1 VTEWERPGGGLA
13 IDDAASRVA
22 VTVPRT
28 PAGVAAAVTHAA
40 AAHDA
45 TGVDRSLR
53 ANRSRP
59 PAIEFG
65 ERLDVPPA
73 VADATPDAGVEL
85 RLPASLRSVF
95 VAAPLAFYLGADVTV
110 AEAASPRLLAPSA
123 GVDRALDE
131 LTAEAPDLLARA
143 FWLDC
148 LVRDATTAAAGDG
161 SLAEADALDALDV
174 DPARLAAASP
184 AERLAAYLDAPLERV
199 ADRLPEWHL
208 AMHVAPTYEHVP
220 SLPYLLD
227 RLAFVFPPETA
238 ELDRQELVSRS
249 LDDFYRGAP
258 GPVASVEMLDPA
270 DRPGRTQGWLADG
283 TPVDAFKTHPAAYR
297 NHDRYRAAD
306 RDGMSVAV
314 VLNDREMAGEHDAV
328 ADVYEARAG
337 DLPMDVSFHERLT
350 RRELAD
356 LLADHHEF
364 VHYIGHCEVE
374 GLRCADGHLA
384 ADDLAETNVETFF
397 LNACG
402 SYHEG
407 MALVEAGSVAG
418 AVTLRKVLDEQAA
431 KVGTAFARLLLAGF
445 PIVAA
450 LRLARRRIRM
460 GKDYAV
466 VGDGTQTLAATAD
479 EDARVA
485 YVENLPDDDQYRVAW
500 EHQSLARHGDGFRTP
515 TASDDARR
523 LCGNPSAT
531 VTDGDSLAA
540 ALADADLPVVLDG
553 RFHWADEAA
562 AVVDTGRPP

>member
-1 VTEWERPGGGLA
+1 MTERERPAGGLA
-13 IDDAASRVA
+13 SVDADSGAT
-22 VTVPRT
+22 VTIPRT
-28 PAGVAAAVTHAA
+28 PAGLAAAVTHAA
-40 AAHDA
+40 AAHET
-45 TGVDRSLR
+45 TGVGRSLQ
-53 ANRSRP
+53 ANRRRP
-59 PAIEFG
+59 PAIEYG
-65 ERLDVPPA
+65 DAIDVPAA
-73 VADATPDAGVEL
+73 VADATPETGVEL

-95 VAAPLAFYLGADVTV
+95 VGAPLAFYLGADVSVT
-110 AEAASPRLLAPSA
+110 ADATPRLLASAA
-123 GVDRALDE
+123 GVDRELGD
-131 LTAEAPDLLARA
+131 LTATVPGLLART

-148 LVRDATTAAAGDG
+148 LVRDAAAGA
-161 SLAEADALDALDV
+161 SLAEADALDDLGLD
-174 DPARLAAASP
+174 ARRLAAASP
-184 AERLAAYLDAPLERV
+184 ADRLAAYLDAPFERV
-199 ADRLPEWHL
+199 ADRFPEWHL
-208 AMHVAPTYEHVP
+208 AMHVAPTYEHAP

-227 RLAFVFPPETA
+227 RLALVFPPETA
-238 ELDRQELVSRS
+238 SLDRQELVSRS

-270 DRPGRTQGWLADG
+270 DRPGRTQGWLAEG

-306 RDGMSVAV
+306 RGGMSVAV
-314 VLNDREMAGEHDAV
+314 VLNDRGMAGEHDAV
-328 ADVYEARAG
+328 ADIYETRAG
-337 DLPMDVSFHERLT
+337 DLPMDVSLHERLT

-384 ADDLAETNVETFF
+384 AADLAETNVETFF

-466 VGDGTQTLAATAD
+466 VGDGTQTLAATD
-479 EDARVA
+479 DRGARVA
-485 YVENLPDDDQYRVAW
+485 HAERLDDDRYRVAW
-500 EHQSLARHGDGFRTP
+500 EHQSLTRHGDGFT
-515 TASDDARR
+515 TADPAGGLRR
-523 LCGNPSAT
+523 LCGNPSTAT
-531 VTDGDSLAA
+531 TDGAGLAE
-540 ALADADLPVVLDG
+540 ALADADAPVVLDG

-562 AVVDTGRPP
+562 AVVDPSRPP

>member
-1 VTEWERPGGGLA
+1 MTERERPAGGPA
-13 IDDAASRVA
+13 SDDAASVGT

-40 AAHDA
+40 AAHDT
-45 TGVDRSLR
+45 TGVGRSLR
-53 ANRSRP
+53 ANRHRP
-59 PAIEFG
+59 PAVEFG
-65 ERLDVPPA
+65 ERLDVPTA
-73 VADATPDAGVEL
+73 VADATPDAGIEL

-95 VAAPLAFYLGADVTV
+95 VGAPLAFYLGADVSV
-110 AEAASPRLLAPSA
+110 ADDATPRLLAPAA
-123 GVDRALDE
+123 GVDRELGD
-131 LTAEAPDLLARA
+131 LTADAPDLLART

-148 LVRDATTAAAGDG
+148 LLRESTATAR
-161 SLAEADALDALDV
+161 LVEADALDALGLNV
-174 DPARLAAASP
+174 DRLVASAP
-184 AERLAAYLDAPLERV
+184 AERLAAYLDAPFERV

-208 AMHVAPTYEHVP
+208 AMHVAPTYDHATA
-220 SLPYLLD
+220 LPYLLD

-238 ELDRQELVSRS
+238 SLDRQELVSRS
-249 LDDFYRGAP
+249 LDDFYRGPP

-283 TPVDAFKTHPAAYR
+283 TPVDAFKTHPVAYR

-328 ADVYEARAG
+328 ADIYEARAS

-350 RRELAD
+350 RRELAAV
-356 LLADHHEF
+356 LADHHEF
-364 VHYIGHCEVE
+364 VHYIGHCEVD

-384 ADDLAETNVETFF
+384 ASDLDETNVETFF

-407 MALVEAGSVAG
+407 TALVEAGSVAG

-466 VGDGTQTLAATAD
+466 VGDGTQTLAATD
-479 EDARVA
+479 DRDARVA
-485 YVENLPDDDQYRVAW
+485 HVESRDDDRYRVAW
-500 EHQSLARHGDGFRTP
+500 EHQSLTRHGDGFTTP
-515 TASDDARR
+515 TPGDGRRR
-523 LCGNPSAT
+523 LCGNPSTAT
-531 VTDGDSLAA
+531 TDGARLAD
-540 ALADADLPVVLDG
+540 ALADADAPVVLDG
-553 RFHWADEAA
+553 RFYWADEAA
-562 AVVDTGRPP
+562 AVVDSPGPP

>member
-1 VTEWERPGGGLA
+1 MTERERPAGGPTS
-13 IDDAASRVA
+13 DDATSLGT

-40 AAHDA
+40 AAHDT
-45 TGVDRSLR
+45 TGVGRSLR

-59 PAIEFG
+59 PAVEFG
-65 ERLDVPPA
+65 DRLAVPTA
-73 VADATPDAGVEL
+73 VAAETPETGIEL

-95 VAAPLAFYLGADVTV
+95 VGAPLAFYLGADVSVVDDAT
-110 AEAASPRLLAPSA
+110 PRLLASA
-123 GVDRALDE
+123 TGVDRE
-131 LTAEAPDLLARA
+131 LGDLTSDVPDLLARA

-148 LVRDATTAAAGDG
+148 LIREASTGAE
-161 SLAEADALDALDV
+161 LAEGDALDALGL
-174 DPARLAAASP
+174 DPDRLVAQSP
-184 AERLAAYLDAPLERV
+184 ADRLAAYLDAPFERV

-208 AMHVAPTYEHVP
+208 AMHVAPTYDHATA
-220 SLPYLLD
+220 LPYLLD

-238 ELDRQELVSRS
+238 SLDRQELVSRS

-258 GPVASVEMLDPA
+258 GPVASVEMLDPV

-283 TPVDAFKTHPAAYR
+283 TPVDAFKTQPVAYR

-314 VLNDREMAGEHDAV
+314 VLNDRGMAGEHDAV
-328 ADVYEARAG
+328 ADIYETRAS

-384 ADDLAETNVETFF
+384 ASDLGETNVETFF

-407 MALVEAGSVAG
+407 TALVEAGSVAG

-466 VGDGTQTLAATAD
+466 VGDGTQTLAATD
-479 EDARVA
+479 DRDARVA
-485 YVENLPDDDQYRVAW
+485 HVERLDDDRYRVAW
-500 EHQSLARHGDGFRTP
+500 EHQSLTRHGDGFTTP
-515 TASDDARR
+515 TPGDGRRR
-523 LCGNPSAT
+523 LCGNPST
-531 VTDGDSLAA
+531 TTTDGTSLAS
-540 ALADADLPVVLDG
+540 ALADADAPVVLDG

-562 AVVDTGRPP
+562 AVVDPSRHP